1 MKIKEIIHQLADKF
15 SKDAHVKSVYGDP
28 VKLQG
33 KTIIPIARIA
43 YGLGAGGSQGG
54 DETTEGSAGGGG
66 GGMTAQPIGVL
77 EVCEEQTRFVAI
89 NDWQQKLKWAG
100 LGIFLGILLH
110 KWVR

>member
-1 MKIKEIIHQLADKF
+1 MKIKEVIQQLSDKF

-43 YGLGAGGSQGG
+43 YGLGAGGSQLG
-54 DETTEGSAGGGG
+54 DETGDAAGGGG

-77 EVCEEQTRFVAI
+77 EVSEEQTRFVAI
-89 NDWQQKLKWAG
+89 NDWQQKLKWTG
-100 LGIFLGILLH
+100 IGIFLGILFF